1 MADTATMTEPTEE
14 SVRTEVRAWL
24 EANWDPDLS
33 LVAWRNRLIDAGWG
47 APSWPKA
54 SHGRDLPPPL
64 AAVVDQEIRRAGAVG
79 VARAGVRNLAAM
91 TLLAHGTDD
100 QKERFLRRSL
110 TGEISWCQ
118 LFSEPGSGSDL
129 AGAMTRAELT
139 GNRWVVNGQKVWTT
153 SAHHADWGLLLA
165 RTNWD
170 VQKHQGL
177 SYLLLDMH
185 QPGVEVRP
193 LKQMNGHASFNQVFF
208 TDAEIAPENL
218 VGELGGGWAVA
229 TTTLMH
235 ERRGADGAAGAV
247 GPGGDAGAART
258 GRIYDEERAEALIA
272 NEPYRWY
279 PQRAGRV
286 DLVIARAKATG
297 KINDP
302 VVRQEI
308 AKLLILARSAEW
320 TARRARAAQVQG
332 RPQGP
337 EGSLGKLAASHV
349 ARAAARVHTLISG
362 ADAMLAGED
371 GPESGVIAEILVSVP
386 AVSIAGGTDEIQ
398 RNIIA
403 ERVLRMPKEPGSA
416 DDRPFRDV
424 PKNVVG

>member
-1 MADTATMTEPTEE
+1 MTEPTEE
-14 SVRTEVRAWL
+14 TVRAEVRAWL
-24 EANWDPDLS
+24 VANWSPDLG
-33 LVAWRNRLIDAGWG
+33 LVEWRGKLIDAGWG
-47 APSWPKA
+47 APAWPKA
-54 SHGRDLPPPL
+54 WHGRDLPPAL
-64 AAVVDQEIRRAGAVG
+64 AAAVEQEIRRIGAVG
-79 VARAGVRNLAAM
+79 VARTGIRTLAAA
-91 TLLAHGTDD
+91 TLLAHGSDF
-100 QKERFLRRSL
+100 QKEKFLRRSL
-110 TGEISWCQ
+110 TGEDTWCQ

-129 AGAMTRAELT
+129 AGAMTRAELK
-139 GNRWVVNGQKVWTT
+139 GDRWIVNGQKVWTT

-165 RTNWD
+165 RTDWS
-170 VQKHQGL
+170 VPKHQGL
-177 SYLLLDMH
+177 SFFVLDMH

-193 LKQMNGHASFNQVFF
+193 LRQMNGHASFNQVFF
-208 TDAEIAPENL
+208 TDAEVPREHL
-218 VGELGGGWAVA
+218 VGERGGGWAVA

-235 ERRGADGAAGAV
+235 ERRGADGVGAV
-247 GPGGDAGAART
+247 GAGAAATERK
-258 GRIYDEERAEALIA
+258 GRIYDEERAEVATVM
-272 NEPYRWY
+272 EPYKWY

-286 DLVIARAKATG
+286 DLVLARAKETG
-297 KINDP
+297 RIGDP

-320 TARRARAAQVQG
+320 TARRARAAQMQG

-362 ADAMLAGED
+362 ADAMLSGDD
-371 GPESGVIAEILVSVP
+371 GPRDGVIAEVLISVP

-424 PKNVVG
+424 PKNVAG